1 MEYEANTQKESYTS
15 NQKAK
20 SSNTSCVNNFFA
32 LLLVA
37 MALNALQ
44 EGDD

>member
-1 MEYEANTQKESYTS
+1 MEYEANTQNESDTS

-20 SSNTSCVNNFFA
+20 SSDTSYVNSFFA